1 MNEISILGLLH
12 FPKEISLSFLMKE
25 SFVSTFRKT
34 SSSRKFRVSY
44 SLDLWTRIKLS
55 GVKNERKS
63 SFEKESS
70 RNDLQHFV
78 TLIQTISAVPAH
90 WKRSSHTEELIE
102 ESRAKFFR
110 ISLNHQRTSRRGNKR
125 KGAVI

>member
-12 FPKEISLSFLMKE
+12 FPNFLMKE

-55 GVKNERKS
+55 KVKNERKS

-90 WKRSSHTEELIE
+90 
-102 ESRAKFFR
+102 
-110 ISLNHQRTSRRGNKR
+110 
-125 KGAVI
+125 